1 MANAVGGKRTDSGSR
16 LIKASA
22 QTIYRAFLDPEA
34 VASWRPPQGMKAHI
48 HAFDPREG
56 GAFRMSFIYA
66 DASAEAHGK
75 TSEGVDTFHGHFAE
89 LVPDR
94 RIVEIVEFES
104 GDPAF
109 AGAMTVVTTLTPAP
123 GGCEVTI
130 RCENVPAGISADD
143 HRKGIAS
150 TLANLAAFVE

>member
-16 LIKASA
+16 LIKASP
-22 QTIYRAFLDPEA
+22 QTVYRAFLDPEA
-34 VASWRPPQGMKAHI
+34 VASWRPPEGMKAHI

-66 DASAEAHGK
+66 GASEGAQGK
-75 TSEGVDTFHGHFAE
+75 TSERVDMFHGHFAE

-104 GDPAF
+104 DDPAF
-109 AGAMTVVTTLTPAP
+109 TGAMTVITEFAPALD
-123 GGCEVTI
+123 GCEVTI
-130 RCENVPAGISADD
+130 RCGNVPAGISADD
-143 HRKGIAS
+143 HEKGIAS
-150 TLANLAAFVE
+150 TLANLAAFTE